1 MNARLPRPALAIL
14 LAALLAPTA
23 GAAQDAYR
31 DPPAAIAAMLDAR
44 PTPAISLSPRRTWFV
59 LMERRGLAPIAEVA
73 QPHLKLAGSRI
84 NPRTNGPAAT
94 GGYDGFTLQRVRD
107 GAQVRVQVPEGGRL
121 SGPSWAP
128 DGRHFQ
134 FTQTTDGGIALYVGD
149 TTGAVRQLLGPVLNG
164 TTGSPCNWLDG
175 GTELL
180 CARIPATRGATP
192 AAPEAP
198 DGPVIQETRGRA
210 APERTY
216 QDLLESPHDEA
227 LFGHFFTR
235 QWVILGLDGST
246 TPVGPAG
253 LTVSLNASPDGR
265 HFVAETIQRPFSYQV
280 TWGRFP
286 SRTAI
291 WDRAGNEV
299 RLLRNVPQVETQ
311 SIARGAVTPGPRS
324 WRWRSD
330 APATLLWT
338 EALDNGDPAVE
349 ADMRDRILVLDAP
362 FTGEPRTWMEVAGRA
377 GGIAWGRDDF
387 ALVSEFWAPTRESR
401 TWIVDPSNPSAPPRL
416 LWERQTD
423 DRYGDPGSPLMATD
437 ETGRTTLQ
445 FSRNGRSLWLTG
457 AGASPEGDRP
467 FIDRLDLRTLETT
480 RLWQST
486 APYYETVVAAI
497 DADRGVFITRRESKT
512 EPPNYWQ
519 RDLIRR
525 RAPVQLTR
533 IEDPAPEFA
542 GVTSQFLT
550 YTRADGITLSGTM
563 YLPKGYDRGR
573 DGPLPFLFW
582 VYPSEFQSAD
592 AASQVRGS
600 PHRFTRPG
608 GASHLFLLT
617 QGYGILDNPSFPII
631 GEGETANDTYV
642 EQLESSAQ
650 AAIDTLVAMGVAD
663 RDRIAVG
670 GHSYGAFTT
679 ANLLAHTRLFR
690 AGIARSGAYNR
701 SLTPFG
707 FQSERRTYWEAEPVY
722 RRMSPFTY
730 ADSIKDPILF
740 IHGMDDNNSG
750 TFPIQSERMYAAV
763 KGHGGTA
770 RLVMLPGESHG
781 YAARESVG
789 HTLAEMVEWLDRH
802 VKAPRTMTP

>member
-1 MNARLPRPALAIL
+1 MIRRLPGPALLAIL
-14 LAALLAPTA
+14 LFLPVAANAQA
-23 GAAQDAYR
+23 GYR
-31 DPPAAIAAMLDAR
+31 QPPPAIAAILDAQ
-44 PTPAISLSPRRTWFV
+44 PTPAISLSPQRNWFV
-59 LMERRGLAPIAEVA
+59 LMERRGLPSIEEVSE
-73 QPHLKLAGSRI
+73 PHLKLAGSRI
-84 NPRTNGPAAT
+84 NPRTNGPAST
-94 GGYDGFTLQRVRD
+94 GGFDGFTLQRVGD
-107 GAQVRVQVPEGGRL
+107 GEQVSVRVPSGGRL

-128 DGRHFQ
+128 DGRHFA
-134 FTQTTDGGIALYVGD
+134 FTQTTDGGIALYLAD
-149 TTGAVRQLLGPVLNG
+149 TAGTVRSLLGPVLNG
-164 TTGSPCNWLDG
+164 TTGSPCRWLDG
-175 GTELL
+175 GSELL
-180 CARIPATRGATP
+180 CAMIPAGRGATP
-192 AAPEAP
+192 APPAAP

-216 QDLLESPHDEA
+216 QDLLTSPHDEA
-227 LFGHFFTR
+227 LFEHYFAR
-235 QWVILGLDGST
+235 QWVVLALDGGA
-246 TPVGPAG
+246 TPLGPSG
-253 LTVSLNASPDGR
+253 LTVSLNPSPDGR
-265 HFVAETIQRPFSYQV
+265 YFLARTIERPFSYQV

-286 SRTAI
+286 SRTAV
-291 WDRAGNEV
+291 WDRGGREV
-299 RLLRNVPQVETQ
+299 RLLRHVPQVETQ
-311 SIARGAVTPGPRS
+311 SIARGAVNPGPRS

-349 ADMRDRILVLDAP
+349 AEHRDRIVVLEAP
-362 FTGEPRTWMEVAGRA
+362 FAGEPVTWLELAGRA
-377 GGIAWGRDDF
+377 GGIWWGRDNL
-387 ALVSEFWAPTRESR
+387 ALVSEDWAPTRETR
-401 TWIVDPSNPSAPPRL
+401 TWMVDPSNLAAAPRL
-416 LWERQTD
+416 LWERRSD
-423 DRYGDPGSPLMATD
+423 DRYGDPGSPMMQTD
-437 ETGRTTLQ
+437 ASGRTTLH
-445 FSRNGRSLWLTG
+445 FSRDGRSLWLTG
-457 AGASPEGDRP
+457 AGAGPEGDRP
-467 FIDRLDLRTLETT
+467 FIDRLDLRTLEST
-480 RLWQST
+480 RLWQSS

-497 DADRGVFITRRESKT
+497 DADQGRFITRRESRT

-519 RDLIRR
+519 RDVIRR
-525 RAPVQLTR
+525 RAPVPLTR
-533 IEDPAPEFA
+533 FTDPAPEFA
-542 GVTSQFLT
+542 GITSQFLS
-550 YTRADGITLSGTM
+550 YTRADGVTLSGTM
-563 YLPKGYDRGR
+563 HLPRGYDRAR
-573 DGPLPFLFW
+573 DGALPFLFW

-631 GEGETANDTYV
+631 GEGETANDSYV
-642 EQLESSAQ
+642 EQLESSAR

-707 FQSERRTYWEAEPVY
+707 FQAERRTYWEAEPVY

-730 ADSIKDPILF
+730 ADSIRDPLLF

-770 RLVMLPGESHG
+770 KLVMLPGESHG

-802 VKAPRTMTP
+802 VKPPRTMTP

>member
-1 MNARLPRPALAIL
+1 MICLRSRRAVAVAVVTLTPALA
-14 LAALLAPTA
+14 
-23 GAAQDAYR
+23 AAQDRYQE
-31 DPPAAIAAMLDAR
+31 PPPVIAAMLDAR
-44 PTPAISLSPRRTWFV
+44 PTPAISLSPRGDWFV
-59 LMERRGLAPIAEVA
+59 LMERRGLPPIAEVA
-73 QPHLKLAGSRI
+73 EPHLKLAGSRI
-84 NPRTNGPAAT
+84 NPNTNGPAST
-94 GGYDGFTLQRVRD
+94 GGYDALVLQRVSD
-107 GAQVRVQVPEGGRL
+107 GRQVAVRGPEGGRL
-121 SGPSWAP
+121 SGPSWAA
-128 DGRHFQ
+128 DGRSFF
-134 FTQTTDGGIALYVGD
+134 FTQTTDAGITLHLAD
-149 TTGAVRQLLGPVLNG
+149 TAGEVRQLLGPVLNA
-164 TTGSPCNWLDG
+164 TTGSPCRWLDG
-175 GTELL
+175 GRELL
-180 CARIPATRGATP
+180 CARIPEGRG

-198 DGPVIQETRGRA
+198 GAPDGPVSQETRGRA

-216 QDLLESPHDEA
+216 QDLLTSPHDEA
-227 LFGHFFTR
+227 LFEHYFTR
-235 QWVILGLDGST
+235 QWVVIGVDGSSADLG
-246 TPVGPAG
+246 GPG
-253 LTVSLNASPDGR
+253 LATSLSPSPDGR
-265 HFVAETIQRPFSYQV
+265 YFIAETLQRPFSYQV

-286 SRTAI
+286 SRTAV
-291 WDRAGNEV
+291 WDREGREV
-299 RLLRNVPQVETQ
+299 RLLRNVPQVEVQ
-311 SIARGAVTPGPRS
+311 SLARGAVTPGPRS
-324 WRWRSD
+324 WRWRAD

-338 EALDNGDPAVE
+338 EALDNGDPSVSAE
-349 ADMRDRILVLDAP
+349 RRDRIVVLDAP
-362 FTGEPRTWMEVAGRA
+362 FTGEPSTWLELAGRA
-377 GGIAWGRDDF
+377 GGIWWGRADF
-387 ALVSEFWAPTRESR
+387 ALVSESWAPTRESR
-401 TWIVDPSNPSAPPRL
+401 TWIVNPSDMAASPRL
-416 LWERQTD
+416 LWDRKSD
-423 DRYGDPGSPLMATD
+423 DRYGDPGSPLMRTD
-437 ETGRTTLQ
+437 STGRTTLH
-445 FSRNGRSLWLTG
+445 FARDGRSIWLTG
-457 AGASPEGDRP
+457 AGAGPEGDRP
-467 FIDRLDLRTLETT
+467 FIDWLDLRTLATV
-480 RLWQST
+480 RLWQSA
-486 APYYETVVAAI
+486 APYYETVVAAL
-497 DADRGVFITRRESKT
+497 DPDLGVYITRRESRD

-519 RDLIRR
+519 RDVIRR

-533 IEDPAPEFA
+533 LEDPAPEFA

-550 YTRADGITLSGTM
+550 YARADGVTLSATM

-608 GASHLFLLT
+608 GASHLFLLA

-631 GEGETANDTYV
+631 GEGESANDTYV
-642 EQLESSAQ
+642 EQLESSAR

-701 SLTPFG
+701 TLTPFG
-707 FQSERRTYWEAEPVY
+707 FQAERRTYWEAEPVY

-730 ADSIKDPILF
+730 ANQITDPILF

-789 HTLAEMVEWLDRH
+789 HTLAEMVGWLDRH
-802 VKAPRTMTP
+802 VKAPRVITP